1 MNSRRNITTHRIHV
15 YGIVQGVGF
24 RPYVFREATRRDL
37 TGWVR
42 NTTSGA
48 EILASGN
55 PAALR
60 EFEQLLR
67 QSVPAPAQVTHIEA
81 ILANPPLGQTGFR
94 ILSSDRDGPIEASIL
109 PDLATCPEC
118 RREILDPSNRR
129 YLYPFTNCTA
139 CGPRYSIM
147 LKLPYDRDHTTMRL
161 FKQCPACQ
169 QEYNDPSNRRFHAQ
183 PNACPMCGPS
193 LTLWDRYAR
202 VIAEKHEALLEAV
215 QCLRQGGIV
224 AVKGIGGFHLMAD
237 ATNDAAVKLLRT
249 RKHREEKPLAV
260 MMPDIE
266 SAKQFAH
273 ISPVE
278 QSWIM
283 SAATPIVLVKKHFL
297 VGPPLAA
304 RRKTNRLSDT
314 IAPDNPRLGI
324 FLPYSPLHHLLIK
337 EAGIPLVATSGN
349 LSDEPICTDEHDAVK
364 RLGDIADFFLVHNRP
379 IARPVDD
386 SVMRIVMDRPL
397 MLRNARGF
405 APLTIELPDAP
416 DPSVILGVGPHMKS
430 TIAIG
435 FRQRIVVSPHIG
447 DLETVP
453 SWMAFERNLE
463 MLESLYET
471 RPTMIACDMHPH
483 YASTHYAERKSTDPL
498 HVQHHHAHILAV
510 MAEHG
515 LTGPVLGIAWDGTG
529 YGADGTIWGGEFM
542 VVGKNGFQRVAHL
555 RTFPLPGGDTA
566 AREPRRSALGLLH
579 EMKCTIPPKGGTPA
593 TVGVPASAG
602 IGEGCFTA
610 SELAV
615 LTKAIDKR
623 INTVKTSSAGRL
635 FDAAASLLGICH
647 QSSFEGQAAMLLQA
661 LAEQVDHDESSY
673 PFAITSQSPAII
685 DWEPVFRAMLA
696 DRDKGVEIAVIA
708 ARFHQSLVN
717 MMIDAAKLFPDL
729 PVVLGGGCFQNAWLL
744 EKVVTKLQQTGRP
757 VFWPR
762 RLPPNDGAISV
773 GQVLAARWRQ
783 TS

>member
-1 MNSRRNITTHRIHV
+1 MNTRRNITTHRIHV

-24 RPYVFREATRRDL
+24 RPFVYREATRRNL

-48 EILASGN
+48 EILASGD
-55 PAALR
+55 PVALH

-67 QSVPAPAQVTHIEA
+67 QSVPAPSQVTRIEA
-81 ILANPPLGQTGFR
+81 ILAVLPPDQSGFH
-94 ILSSDRDGPIEASIL
+94 ILSSDRIGPIEASIL

-118 RREILDPSNRR
+118 RRELLDPSNRR
-129 YLYPFTNCTA
+129 YQYPFTNCTA

-161 FKQCPACQ
+161 FRLCPACK

-183 PNACPMCGPS
+183 PNACPLCGPH
-193 LTLWDRYAR
+193 LAFWDRHSR
-202 VIAEKHEALLEAV
+202 VIAEKHDALLEAA

-237 ATNDAAVKLLRT
+237 ATSDVAVKLLRT

-266 SAKQFAH
+266 IAKQYAH
-273 ISPVE
+273 ISE
-278 QSWIM
+278 MEESWLK
-283 SAATPIVLVKKHFL
+283 SPAAPIVLVKK
-297 VGPPLAA
+297 VG
-304 RRKTNRLSDT
+304 TNVPFVRRLSPH
-314 IAPDNPRLGI
+314 IAPGNPRLGI
-324 FLPYSPLHHLLIK
+324 ILPYSPLHYLLMNELQFPVI
-337 EAGIPLVATSGN
+337 ATSGN
-349 LSDEPICTDEHDAVK
+349 LSDEPICTDEHEAVE

-379 IARPVDD
+379 IAHPVDD

-405 APLTIELPDAP
+405 SPLTIEVPDAP
-416 DPSVILGVGPHMKS
+416 DPSAILGVGPHMKS

-435 FRQRIVVSPHIG
+435 FRNHIVVSPHIG

-463 MLESLYET
+463 MLEGLYET
-471 RPTMIACDMHPH
+471 RPTMIACDLHPH
-483 YASTHYAERKSTDPL
+483 YASTRYAERKFTDPL

-510 MAEHG
+510 MAEHD

-529 YGADGTIWGGEFM
+529 YGADGTIWGGEFL
-542 VVGKNGFQRVAHL
+542 VVGKNGYQRVAHL
-555 RTFPLPGGDTA
+555 RTFPLPGGDSA
-566 AREPRRSALGLLH
+566 AREPRRSALGVLH
-579 EMKCTIPPKGGTPA
+579 EIDKI
-593 TVGVPASAG
+593 ASDA
-602 IGEGCFTA
+602 FTA
-610 SELAV
+610 TERGI
-615 LTKAIDKR
+615 LTTAINKR
-623 INTVKTSSAGRL
+623 INTVMTSSAGRL
-635 FDAAASLLGICH
+635 FDAAASLLGIC
-647 QSSFEGQAAMLLQA
+647 QRSSFEGQAAMLLQA
-661 LAEQVDHDESSY
+661 AAEQVDHDGSCY
-673 PFAITSQSPAII
+673 PFTITSNSPAII
-685 DWEPVFRAMLA
+685 DWEPVFRALMA

-708 ARFHQSLVN
+708 ARFHQSWAN
-717 MMIDAAKLFPDL
+717 MMINIANLFPDL

-744 EKVVTKLQQTGRP
+744 EKVVTELQQSGRQI
-757 VFWPR
+757 FWPR
-762 RLPPNDGAISV
+762 HLPPNDGAISV

-783 TS
+783 AP